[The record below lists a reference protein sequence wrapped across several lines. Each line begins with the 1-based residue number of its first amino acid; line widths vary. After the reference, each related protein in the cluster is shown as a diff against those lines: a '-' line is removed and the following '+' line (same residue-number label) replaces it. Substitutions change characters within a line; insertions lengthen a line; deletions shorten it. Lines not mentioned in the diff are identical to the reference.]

1 MNKYRLLEIT
11 EYISIFA
18 ILAGSTIAVTTGQI
32 IYATVPMALALL
44 LNLVRRSQFEE
55 QLKERVNESHAAR
68 YQQITNDIQFI
79 KTAVLETD
87 FQNNSDNNSDNNSE
101 LINHY
106 QNLQE
111 TLNSLV
117 YRLLADGVLTSRE
130 AGSSDK
136 GIANIIR
143 AYRNYK
149 EEYKKSYSAMLPE
162 DFENDE

>member
-18 ILAGSTIAVTTGQI
+18 TLAGSTIAVTTGQI

-87 FQNNSDNNSDNNSE
+87 FQNNSDNNSE

>member
-1 MNKYRLLEIT
+1 M
-11 EYISIFA
+11 
-18 ILAGSTIAVTTGQI
+18 
-32 IYATVPMALALL
+32 
-44 LNLVRRSQFEE
+44 
-55 QLKERVNESHAAR
+55 
-68 YQQITNDIQFI
+68 

-87 FQNNSDNNSDNNSE
+87 FQNNSDNNSE

>member
-1 MNKYRLLEIT
+1 MNKYRLLEIA

-18 ILAGSTIAVTTGQI
+18 ALAGSTIAVTTGQI

-44 LNLVRRSQFEE
+44 LSLVGRSQFEG
-55 QLKERVNESHAAR
+55 QLQQQFNVSHAEI
-68 YQQITNDIQFI
+68 YQQIADDIHSI
-79 KTAVLETD
+79 KTAVSEID
-87 FQNNSDNNSDNNSE
+87 SQNNSDNTSD

-117 YRLLADGVLTSRE
+117 YRMLADRVLSSYE
-130 AGSSDK
+130 AGSYDQ
-136 GIANIIR
+136 GIANIIS

-149 EEYKKSYSAMLPE
+149 EEYKKSYSAMFPE
-162 DFENDE
+162 DNENFENGE

>member
-18 ILAGSTIAVTTGQI
+18 TLAGSTIAVTTGQI

-55 QLKERVNESHAAR
+55 RLKQRVNESHAAR
-68 YQQITNDIQFI
+68 YQQIANDIQFI

-87 FQNNSDNNSDNNSE
+87 FQNNSE

-117 YRLLADGVLTSRE
+117 YRLLADGVLSSHE
-130 AGSSDK
+130 AGSSDQ
-136 GIANIIR
+136 GIANIIS

-149 EEYKKSYSAMLPE
+149 EEYKKSYSAMFLEKEE
-162 DFENDE
+162 DFETDE

>member
-18 ILAGSTIAVTTGQI
+18 TLAGSTIAVTTGQI

-87 FQNNSDNNSDNNSE
+87 FQNNSDNNSE

-130 AGSSDK
+130 AGSSDQ
-136 GIANIIR
+136 GIANIIS

-149 EEYKKSYSAMLPE
+149 EEYKKSYSAMFLEKEE
-162 DFENDE
+162 DFETDE